1 MLSLNSTASLSVAST
16 GSYKRGLGLKEKLAE
31 METFR
36 DILCRQVETLQTY
49 FDACANSLTKG
60 FEPYHKEFEK
70 MAAEA
75 SSDIE
80 DDEDD
85 NESKQSAATLNRRDQ
100 TKKDAEKL
108 IKDLSKA
115 TVEDHA
121 AMAIDFKGEAFT
133 FKATTTGIMH
143 DLAHCIEL
151 MQQREEFWK
160 KKVDKEIEKRK
171 RLEDKYREL
180 AKGNKAAIIIDGPDF
195 EEGPHSNFLEEQF
208 FDAVDS
214 TLDTLEKEEERVRF
228 WIKKS
233 FLLMII

>member
-1 MLSLNSTASLSVAST
+1 MMSLNSTASLSVAST

-70 MAAEA
+70 MAADA
-75 SSDIE
+75 SDIDE
-80 DDEDD
+80 DDETVVDGIAKKK
-85 NESKQSAATLNRRDQ
+85 N
-100 TKKDAEKL
+100 TKKDAQKL
-108 IKDLSKA
+108 VKDLSKA

-121 AMAIDFKGEAFT
+121 AMALDFKGEAFT
-133 FKATTTGIMH
+133 FKATTTGILH

-160 KKVDKEIEKRK
+160 KKVDKVK
-171 RLEDKYREL
+171 L
-180 AKGNKAAIIIDGPDF
+180 F
-195 EEGPHSNFLEEQF
+195 
-208 FDAVDS
+208 
-214 TLDTLEKEEERVRF
+214 
-228 WIKKS
+228 
-233 FLLMII
+233 